1 MEKNQKNQTKS
12 TDFILQMIRQ
22 SRQNIGKGSENKFLL
37 YGYSAAI
44 LSVIAY
50 MLIYSTGDPSWSA
63 IWALIAL
70 PFIYTTLR
78 ERKRKNTA
86 ISYTDRLIN
95 ETWKVVGTLFI
106 ITALTLLMLG
116 YALGNVNL
124 ALMMPLALIYCGVGS
139 SITGIILKES
149 VLAYFPPFGLIPA
162 IYMLMTMPT
171 QSTPLSW
178 HLYFGLSLVII
189 MIVPGHVLN
198 VKSHHLVY

>member
-1 MEKNQKNQTKS
+1 M
-12 TDFILQMIRQ
+12 
-22 SRQNIGKGSENKFLL
+22 L

-86 ISYTDRLIN
+86 IAYTDRLIN